1 MVVGIYYAIS
11 SSMSHILIQKNSDL
25 LETLKREIVI
35 FLEDIESDLVEVEK
49 IIDDKIV
56 SEDQFPDYLDLK
68 ILSNRQIHMI
78 QILDANHIVQ
88 DVAPYN
94 ESLLG
99 IDLSGHPFVQK
110 AKNLERDSW
119 SPVFI
124 SPLNRKPTITYTSL
138 NENYGIVFYINLDF
152 LGKSILHETNDELGF
167 PFVLDS
173 NGTFLAHPDP
183 SVVIRRENMRN
194 IPEVME
200 VITQKEILQKRFLSG
215 DNIISLMQLSATQWI
230 LGFSQ
235 PKEEA
240 FSIVRTFRST
250 GFLVGFITLVIAF
263 IMALFTLKDTV
274 TPITKLIYASKLVSS
289 GDYSTRL
296 EESPIR
302 EVDELSQQFKLMISS
317 VEEREGELEYLRNY
331 LSNIVDSMPS
341 LLISFDQEGRI
352 LLWNSKAEETT
363 GITSETAVGKSLK
376 EVYPQIAINPHK
388 ILDSIKYQKTIS
400 WEKRKRRTKE
410 GIVHENIIIYP
421 VTANGIEGAVLRVD
435 DVSAMVH
442 MEEMMIQSEKILSVG
457 GLAAG
462 MAHEINNPL
471 AGIIQTCGVMANRL
485 GKRIDLPVN
494 RAVALEAGT
503 NIEAIKKFMELRGIS
518 RMLESIMEAGQRA
531 STIIN
536 NILSFARKSDGK
548 VSSHSINDII
558 NKTLDLVATDYDL
571 KKNYDFKSI
580 TIKKDFNPDLPP
592 VPCEEPKIQQVL
604 LNIFRNGAQAMQGA
618 DTENPVFLIR
628 TYLDQSGKMVS
639 IEIEDN
645 GPGMDEHVKKRVF
658 EPFYSTKPVGLGTG
672 LGLSVSYFII
682 SENHHGELS
691 VESEP
696 NNGTTFIIRLPVQ
709 R

>member
-1 MVVGIYYAIS
+1 
-11 SSMSHILIQKNSDL
+11 
-25 LETLKREIVI
+25 
-35 FLEDIESDLVEVEK
+35 
-49 IIDDKIV
+49 
-56 SEDQFPDYLDLK
+56 
-68 ILSNRQIHMI
+68 
-78 QILDANHIVQ
+78 
-88 DVAPYN
+88 
-94 ESLLG
+94 
-99 IDLSGHPFVQK
+99 
-110 AKNLERDSW
+110 
-119 SPVFI
+119 
-124 SPLNRKPTITYTSL
+124 
-138 NENYGIVFYINLDF
+138 
-152 LGKSILHETNDELGF
+152 
-167 PFVLDS
+167 
-173 NGTFLAHPDP
+173 
-183 SVVIRRENMRN
+183 
-194 IPEVME
+194 
-200 VITQKEILQKRFLSG
+200 
-215 DNIISLMQLSATQWI
+215 
-230 LGFSQ
+230 
-235 PKEEA
+235 
-240 FSIVRTFRST
+240 
-250 GFLVGFITLVIAF
+250 
-263 IMALFTLKDTV
+263 
-274 TPITKLIYASKLVSS
+274 
-289 GDYSTRL
+289 
-296 EESPIR
+296 
-302 EVDELSQQFKLMISS
+302 
-317 VEEREGELEYLRNY
+317 
-331 LSNIVDSMPS
+331 
-341 LLISFDQEGRI
+341 
-352 LLWNSKAEETT
+352 
-363 GITSETAVGKSLK
+363 
-376 EVYPQIAINPHK
+376 
-388 ILDSIKYQKTIS
+388 
-400 WEKRKRRTKE
+400 
-410 GIVHENIIIYP
+410 
-421 VTANGIEGAVLRVD
+421 
-435 DVSAMVH
+435 